1 MIVVS
6 IGDIISLV
14 IGGLALLFLGVLWI
28 IGRVM
33 KNREEKIDK
42 ELERLEGE

>member
-14 IGGLALLFLGVLWI
+14 IGGLALVFLGALWI
-28 IGRVM
+28 IGRIM
-33 KNREEKIDK
+33 KHREEKINK
-42 ELERLEGE
+42 ELEGMEEE